1 MKTSLSAVMEVSSI
15 TLASGGVLA
24 VQGLRLFS
32 PRLELSWGHAAV
44 WQAAEV

>member
-1 MKTSLSAVMEVSSI
+1 MKTSARAVVEVSSI

-24 VQGLRLFS
+24 VQGLHMFS
-32 PRLELSWGHAAV
+32 PRLELSWGHAAL